1 MVWSWWYSEEEFWD
15 EDYDLEEE
23 EEWYDE
29 DYWEEF
35 DEYDEE
41 EDDP

>member
-1 MVWSWWYSEEEFWD
+1 MVWSWWYSEEEFWN
-15 EDYDLEEE
+15 EDFDLEEE

-41 EDDP
+41 EDWE

>member
-35 DEYDEE
+35 DEYDLE